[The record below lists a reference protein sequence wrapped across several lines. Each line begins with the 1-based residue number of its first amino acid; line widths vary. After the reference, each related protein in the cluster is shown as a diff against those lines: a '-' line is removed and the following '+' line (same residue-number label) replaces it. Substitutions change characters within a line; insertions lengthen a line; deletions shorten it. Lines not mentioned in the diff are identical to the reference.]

1 MSFNLSFTC
10 DYTEIDI
17 KEWLAKGYEIKLID
31 RPNYGKN
38 RQAVIVIKTN
48 YIDDDDTPII
58 DAFEYSMS
66 NVALVT
72 GSNTMDDKLIIPQQG
87 YVNLESS
94 EHPRKDECV
103 FLNLKNIDFTDI
115 VIEEDFDDNS
125 SYYRCSAEETFVLDL
140 LMGHIGVYEPF
151 TQKWID
157 FYNEYNYL
165 ARQIIEN
172 NRLLLENQIKML
184 MKLKLNCWN

>member
-38 RQAVIVIKTN
+38 RQAVIVIKTS

-72 GSNTMDDKLIIPQQG
+72 GSNTIEDKLIIPQQA
-87 YVNLESS
+87 YVKLESS
-94 EHPRKDECV
+94 EHPRKDECI
-103 FLNLKNIDFTDI
+103 FLNLKDIDFTDI
-115 VIEEDFDDNS
+115 IIEEDFDDNS
-125 SYYRCSAEETFVLDL
+125 SYHRCSSEEEFVLHL
-140 LMGHIGVYEPF
+140 LMDYVGGCEPF

-157 FYNEYNYL
+157 FYKEYGDL
-165 ARQIIEN
+165 AEQIVRS
-172 NRLLLENQIKML
+172 NRLALENQMKML